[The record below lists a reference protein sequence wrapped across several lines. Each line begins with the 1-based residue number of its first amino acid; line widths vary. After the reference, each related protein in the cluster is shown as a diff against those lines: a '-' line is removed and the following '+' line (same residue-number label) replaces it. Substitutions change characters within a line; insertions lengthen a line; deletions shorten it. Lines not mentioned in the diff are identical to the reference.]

1 MITFITTIRHPDN
14 SNDYNR
20 VWNILRNTLRSIC
33 SQTNNDYKVI
43 VVTNKILDDFKS
55 DSKIKNLEFVE
66 VDFDAPTTDLSLRAR
81 DRTPVRL
88 DKSTKYIRGLI
99 YAKKYNSKYTMFF
112 DSDDFIS
119 NKLVDYIST
128 NDKDQNGWIIKSG
141 YVTNLKKIITRF
153 DELSFCGSNII
164 FNTKLLESEIDFS
177 ILHNESTQ
185 LEIKKS
191 TSDFYLLMVVG
202 SHRFSIKYFRKK
214 GFPFAT
220 IPFPGTT
227 YYVGTGEN
235 CAQHNQEKVYFG
247 KGAGGDITDKIRKEF
262 NLPS

>member
-141 YVTNLKKIITRF
+141 YVTNLKKIITF
-153 DELSFCGSNII
+153 NI
-164 FNTKLLESEIDFS
+164 FNS
-177 ILHNESTQ
+177 
-185 LEIKKS
+185 
-191 TSDFYLLMVVG
+191 
-202 SHRFSIKYFRKK
+202 RF
-214 GFPFAT
+214 
-220 IPFPGTT
+220 
-227 YYVGTGEN
+227 
-235 CAQHNQEKVYFG
+235 
-247 KGAGGDITDKIRKEF
+247 
-262 NLPS
+262 